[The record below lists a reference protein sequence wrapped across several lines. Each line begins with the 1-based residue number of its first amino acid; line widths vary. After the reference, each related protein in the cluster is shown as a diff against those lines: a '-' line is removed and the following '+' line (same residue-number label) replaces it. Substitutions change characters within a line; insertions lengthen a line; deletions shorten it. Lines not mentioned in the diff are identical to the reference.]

1 MIATLATDRAL
12 LACVLVA
19 IVSAMVRSMLEM
31 HWREKNDIG
40 LYATSRGFRLY
51 DHAPLTRRAF
61 KVVSYVM
68 LAAIATGLL
77 SLVLVVIRYARGGA

>member
-12 LACVLVA
+12 LACVLIA

-31 HWREKNDIG
+31 HWREKNSLG
-40 LYATSRGFRLY
+40 LYATSRGFRY
-51 DHAPLTRRAF
+51 YEKAPFARWAF